1 MREHGRAIVLMGF
14 GLAVVAA
21 SVLHALTPLPQP
33 SAHPN
38 SASIATAPKAPARVA
53 QRPYGVLHIDD
64 VWVTAPEMQAF
75 ERAFL
80 ESLLQDGFTVT
91 DVEPAPWDS
100 RLDQA
105 HADLVRTNVGDLV
118 VIAPDEPG
126 HPLWVCPRSIAAV
139 SGQDV
144 PSYEVSA
151 GGDRITVSLE
161 GVVYA
166 GRVGDVLVLTQ
177 QAAVWQQL
185 GAIAGPASCPG

>member
-1 MREHGRAIVLMGF
+1 MLIAF

-21 SVLHALTPLPQP
+21 SVLHVLTPLPQP
-33 SAHPN
+33 SAHPT
-38 SASIATAPKAPARVA
+38 SAGIAMAPTAPARVA

-105 HADLVRTNVGDLV
+105 HADLVRTNLGDLM

-144 PSYEVSA
+144 PAYEVSA
-151 GGDRITVSLE
+151 GGDRVTVSLE

-166 GRVGDVLVLTQ
+166 GRAGDVLVLTQ

-185 GAIAGPASCPG
+185 TRLVSPAACPG

>member
-1 MREHGRAIVLMGF
+1 MREHGRAIVLIGF

-21 SVLHALTPLPQP
+21 SVVHALTPLAQP

-38 SASIATAPKAPARVA
+38 SASIATAPKAPAA
-53 QRPYGVLHIDD
+53 ATQRPYGVLHIDD

-91 DVEPAPWDS
+91 DVEPGPWDS

-105 HADLVRTNVGDLV
+105 HADLVRTNLGDLT
-118 VIAPDEPG
+118 VIAPDGPE
-126 HPLWVCPRSIAAV
+126 HPLWICPRSIAAV

-144 PSYEVSA
+144 PAYEISA
-151 GGDRITVSLE
+151 GGDRITISVGGL
-161 GVVYA
+161 VYA

-185 GAIAGPASCPG
+185 SPIVSPATCPG